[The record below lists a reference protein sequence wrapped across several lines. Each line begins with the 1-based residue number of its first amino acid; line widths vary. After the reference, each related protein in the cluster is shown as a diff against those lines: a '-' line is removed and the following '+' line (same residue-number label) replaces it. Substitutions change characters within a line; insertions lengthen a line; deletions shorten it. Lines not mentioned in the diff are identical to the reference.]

1 MVERRGDTPPA
12 GEPLTVRMPPTG
24 PTPTAANPPT
34 SPTPTVATTAT
45 PATGP
50 TPATTTSPAGPPT
63 GPAPVVGKG
72 PRWPLLALVG
82 LLLLALGGAGG
93 WLARG
98 AVTPTAVATPAP
110 AVTTTVAPTSTVPPA
125 PVAGPPIVP
134 VTSTR
139 AQDGPALGRSQGDRR
154 GYGAVQPAEIDG
166 GTDRGLVTGITWE
179 DWGEDRATG
188 RGTALYRPGDE
199 PDARGVQDRATV
211 VAFDLGDCD
220 GDEAYRRVTW
230 YFPQHGEEFRESRA
244 QELCD

>member
-1 MVERRGDTPPA
+1 
-12 GEPLTVRMPPTG
+12 
-24 PTPTAANPPT
+24 
-34 SPTPTVATTAT
+34 
-45 PATGP
+45 
-50 TPATTTSPAGPPT
+50 
-63 GPAPVVGKG
+63 
-72 PRWPLLALVG
+72 VG

-98 AVTPTAVATPAP
+98 AATPTPIAAPAP
-110 AVTTTVAPTSTVPPA
+110 AVTTTVVPTSTAPPA

-154 GYGAVQPAEIDG
+154 GYGAVQPTEIDG

>member
-1 MVERRGDTPPA
+1 VADPRGDTPA
-12 GEPLTVRMPPTG
+12 TGEPLTVRMPPTG
-24 PTPTAANPPT
+24 PVPAADPAGPATTAGSTAG
-34 SPTPTVATTAT
+34 PTPTLLTA
-45 PATGP
+45 AP
-50 TPATTTSPAGPPT
+50 T
-63 GPAPVVGKG
+63 PVVGRS
-72 PRWPLLALVG
+72 RWPALALAG
-82 LLLLALGGAGG
+82 LLLLAVGAAGG

-98 AVTPTAVATPAP
+98 ALTPTTTTATAP
-110 AVTTTVAPTSTVPPA
+110 TVTTTAAATTTTSTAAPL

-134 VTSTR
+134 ATSTR
-139 AQDGPALGRSQGDRR
+139 SQDGPPLGRSRGSQR

-166 GTDRGLVTGITWE
+166 GSDRGLVTGITWE

-199 PDARGVQDRATV
+199 PDAPGVQDRATV

-230 YFPQHGEEFRESRA
+230 YFPQHGESFRESRA